1 MNYPKKLIISSTF
14 SSTAF
19 AYRGRKTITT
29 KDPSKQ
35 GLIDTYNRISGFSE
49 MDIKQINLMYKQEC
63 GGGGGGR
70 FSNHRRRS
78 HHRLAPKNYLLNLNV
93 RNNLR
98 RWVKYFL
105 LIPATSFSQ
114 QLSTRAVITEVVFVR

>member
-1 MNYPKKLIISSTF
+1 
-14 SSTAF
+14 
-19 AYRGRKTITT
+19 
-29 KDPSKQ
+29 
-35 GLIDTYNRISGFSE
+35 
-49 MDIKQINLMYKQEC
+49 MYKQEC

-105 LIPATSFSQ
+105 LIPAASFSQ
-114 QLSTRAVITEVVFVR
+114 QLLTRAVITEVVFVR

>member
-1 MNYPKKLIISSTF
+1 MSYPKKLIISSIF

-70 FSNHRRRS
+70 FWNHRRRS
-78 HHRLAPKNYLLNLNV
+78 NHRLAPKRYLLNLNV
-93 RNNLR
+93 RNN
-98 RWVKYFL
+98 F
-105 LIPATSFSQ
+105 
-114 QLSTRAVITEVVFVR
+114 